1 MSKVLIT
8 WEGGIDFHLSDIRQ
22 FKKMNRYGEVKR
34 EWLVEMGHVVQLFG
48 KSVLAAIN
56 SITVAKVM
64 DSS

>member
-1 MSKVLIT
+1 MNKVLIT
-8 WEGGIDFHLSDIRQ
+8 WVGGIDFHLSNIRQ

-34 EWLVEMGHVVQLFG
+34 EWLVETGHAERLFG
-48 KSVLAAIN
+48 KSVSAAIN